1 MDRLTNELDRLREED
16 PNVAH
21 VLDVYSEIERVYR
34 DTLEAMGVTRKHA
47 PEVMNSAEV
56 TLSFYPTTSSSGEQR
71 GLIRPV
77 SKRKKKRKSARNR
90 TESKIIQARQL
101 MDFSKLDQIPATYQ
115 ELSNYFE
122 KLGKAKP
129 FDLRKETFLRIEN
142 VTGTPLICYVT
153 KTHNLPQGIPAYIDD
168 SDITG
173 FGDLIQSVQGEAVD
187 IFIVSNGGS
196 AEAAERLV
204 RLLRERF
211 ETVRFIVPANAY
223 SAATLICFSGNEIIM
238 DSLGTLG
245 PIDPQINGVPA
256 RAILRAFETVEKR
269 LKEEGPR
276 ALTAYMPLISK
287 YELHNLEICKSA
299 QNLSEELARNWLST
313 YMSKCDVDDPLVN
326 TIVDF
331 FLNYDEHK
339 SHGRSIDR
347 AKASEVGL
355 KVTNLEEIAGL
366 ADLVRSLYNQYE
378 LWFDKT
384 SFYKLFENAKGIN
397 WGRQAQ
403 AVTVQL
409 PQLVPPSMPQP
420 TPQPGPPKRSG

>member
-1 MDRLTNELDRLREED
+1 MH
-16 PNVAH
+16 P
-21 VLDVYSEIERVYR
+21 
-34 DTLEAMGVTRKHA
+34 
-47 PEVMNSAEV
+47 
-56 TLSFYPTTSSSGEQR
+56 
-71 GLIRPV
+71 
-77 SKRKKKRKSARNR
+77 
-90 TESKIIQARQL
+90 
-101 MDFSKLDQIPATYQ
+101 SKLDRIPVTYQ
-115 ELSNYFE
+115 ALTDYFG
-122 KLGKAKP
+122 KLGQANP
-129 FDLRKETFLRIEN
+129 FDLRKETFLRIEG
-142 VTGTPLICYVT
+142 VTGRPLICYVA

-168 SDITG
+168 SDLTG

-196 AEAAERLV
+196 VEAAERIV
-204 RLLRERF
+204 RLIRERF
-211 ETVRFIVPANAY
+211 KTVRFIVPANAY

-256 RAILRAFETVEKR
+256 RAILRAFETIEKR

-287 YELHNLEICKSA
+287 YDLHMLEICKSA
-299 QNLSEELARNWLST
+299 QDLSKELARNWLST
-313 YMSKCDVDDPLVN
+313 YMLKCTEDDPRVT

-347 AKASEVGL
+347 GKAAEVGL
-355 KVTNLEEIAGL
+355 EVTNLEEIEGL

-384 SFYKLFENAKGIN
+384 SFYKVFENARGIN
-397 WGRQAQ
+397 WGRQTQ
-403 AVTVQL
+403 AVTIQL
-409 PQLVPPSMPQP
+409 PHLVPSGMPQP
-420 TPQPGPPKRSG
+420 APQPGPPERSG